1 MFMSFYFSSIF
12 FLLYHTEVSI
22 CKGLEVKN

>member
-12 FLLYHTEVSI
+12 FLLYRTEILI
-22 CKGLEVKN
+22 CRGLGVKN